1 MKKLLLCATAAILS
15 VGSVFAVTDGQTYA
29 PTNGI
34 TCENLWIVDRNH
46 SSEAYLA
53 TKVANTAARTA
64 CLHDGV
70 IYVGNSAADDP
81 EVVGGEG
88 AALNAASI
96 DKFSMADGSYLGRI
110 KLTLDGARYTGTLCA
125 NQVGFDSFGN
135 LWVAPAVFSFKNGY
149 SVYTV
154 DPATGVMTLQGALPM
169 AYDARIDY
177 CDLIGD
183 ITRVK
188 AKCTVMAAGSGVA
201 AVYKWVAEQGGA
213 FEGGWAGDDN
223 IIYTEFYPADQTIWG
238 TAPAVKIVPGEAEA
252 IYDAGLYY
260 IDGFTTPPTLYN
272 DANAISDSFANAP
285 DLTPVAGTNGVAEM
299 TLGGKNFIVYSFQQY
314 TGDNGGCESYICE
327 LGAGMTF
334 AGMSKYWQIP
344 ANGLGLTSDA
354 GTRIHSLNRQMV

>member
-15 VGSVFAVTDGQTYA
+15 VGSAFAVTDGQTYA

-88 AALNAASI
+88 AVLNAASI
-96 DKFSMADGSYLGRI
+96 DKYSMADGSYLGRI
-110 KLTLDGARYTGTLCA
+110 KLTLDGVRHTGTLCA

-135 LWVAPAVFSFKNGY
+135 LWVAPAAFSLKTGY
-149 SVYTV
+149 KVYTV

-169 AYDARIDY
+169 TFDARIDY

-183 ITRVK
+183 ITRVN
-188 AKCTVMAAGSGVA
+188 AKCTVMAAGGPEVGV
-201 AVYKWVAEQGGA
+201 VYKWVAE
-213 FEGGWAGDDN
+213 
-223 IIYTEFYPADQTIWG
+223 
-238 TAPAVKIVPGEAEA
+238 
-252 IYDAGLYY
+252 
-260 IDGFTTPPTLYN
+260 
-272 DANAISDSFANAP
+272 
-285 DLTPVAGTNGVAEM
+285 
-299 TLGGKNFIVYSFQQY
+299 
-314 TGDNGGCESYICE
+314 
-327 LGAGMTF
+327 
-334 AGMSKYWQIP
+334 
-344 ANGLGLTSDA
+344 
-354 GTRIHSLNRQMV
+354 